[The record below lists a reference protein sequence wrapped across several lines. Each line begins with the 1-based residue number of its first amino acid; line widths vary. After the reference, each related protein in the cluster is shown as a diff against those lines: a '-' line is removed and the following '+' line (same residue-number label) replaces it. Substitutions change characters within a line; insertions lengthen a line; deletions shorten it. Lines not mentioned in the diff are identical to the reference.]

1 MNNYI
6 LAGLIILTAL
16 ACLGC
21 GNSGDFQ
28 VAKAEGIVLHA
39 GLPLALV
46 AVEFAPVGNGGSAI
60 TGARAWGATDENG
73 RFVLATYDALRK
85 DGAIVGKH
93 NVRISATTDTDRN
106 TTAALSPYNIVTEV
120 EVVRGKP
127 NNFTFELPRRAPRE
141 RLIIPRDDD

>member
-6 LAGLIILTAL
+6 LAGLVILTAL

-21 GNSGDFQ
+21 SSSTDFP
-28 VAKAEGIVLHA
+28 VAKAEGIVLHEGQPVA
-39 GLPLALV
+39 YV
-46 AVEFAPVGNGGSAI
+46 AVEFAPVGNSGSAV

-73 RFVLATYDALRK
+73 KFVLATYDAVKK

-93 NVRISATTDTDRN
+93 NVRVSATPDTDRN
-106 TTAALSPYNIVTEV
+106 TTAALSPFNIVTEV
-120 EVVRGKP
+120 DVVRGKP

-141 RLIIPRDDD
+141 RLVIPRDDD